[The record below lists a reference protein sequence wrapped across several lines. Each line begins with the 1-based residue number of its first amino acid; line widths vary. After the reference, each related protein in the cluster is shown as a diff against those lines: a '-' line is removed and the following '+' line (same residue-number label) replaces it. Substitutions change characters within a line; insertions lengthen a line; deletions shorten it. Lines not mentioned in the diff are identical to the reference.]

1 MFKGAAKT
9 DTEMA
14 TQIQP
19 RSWIR
24 IELFTRK
31 RVRIRIKEN
40 SPTFIPTKSFIADIC
55 SKKETKETIIRII
68 S

>member
-19 RSWIR
+19 RTWIR

-31 RVRIRIKEN
+31 CVRIRIKEK
-40 SPTFIPTKSFIADIC
+40 SPTFIATKSFIAEIC
-55 SKKETKETIIRII
+55 NSKIRI